1 MLTIIKQQIRY
12 NITKRL
18 PSHKIEYIVVH
29 YTANYSKGAD
39 ALTHFKYFNGA
50 NRNAS
55 ADFFVDDHEILQ
67 VNDYRNN
74 YTWHCGDGKGKYGI
88 TNRNSIGIEMCVNS
102 DGDFNK
108 TLHNTIELVRY
119 LMKELKID
127 INHVVRHYDASRK
140 LCPLMFCGNAEKDKA
155 WVEFKNKLKG
165 IKEMEELTWQQK
177 IVKEAY
183 EAGLLTSDEWIA
195 KAEQKA
201 DIWFV
206 CAMMLNLEKK
216 IKG

>member
-1 MLTIIKQQIRY
+1 MLPIVKQQIRY
-12 NITKRL
+12 NITKYNR
-18 PSHKIEYIVVH
+18 KIEWLVVH

-39 ALTHFKYFNGA
+39 ALTHFKYFNGSD
-50 NRNAS
+50 RNAS

-67 VNDYRNN
+67 VNDYRSN

-108 TLHNTIELVRY
+108 TLQNTIELVRY
-119 LMKELKID
+119 LMKELNID

-165 IKEMEELTWQQK
+165 IKMIEDWKVKLFEECMANGIITD
-177 IVKEAY
+177 
-183 EAGLLTSDEWIA
+183 TSWREKMDEPAQVWMTM
-195 KAEQKA
+195 
-201 DIWFV
+201 
-206 CAMMLNLEKK
+206 AMINNLYKSLNK
-216 IKG
+216 

>member
-1 MLTIIKQQIRY
+1 MLPIVKQQIRY
-12 NITKRL
+12 NITKYNR
-18 PSHKIEYIVVH
+18 KIEWLVVH

-39 ALTHFKYFNGA
+39 ALTHFKYFNGSD
-50 NRNAS
+50 RNAS

-67 VNDYRNN
+67 VNDYRSN

-108 TLHNTIELVRY
+108 TLQNTIELVRY
-119 LMKELKID
+119 LMKELNID

-165 IKEMEELTWQQK
+165 IKMIEDWKVKLFEECMANGIITDTSWREKMDEPIQTWA
-177 IVKEAY
+177 VLA
-183 EAGLLTSDEWIA
+183 
-195 KAEQKA
+195 
-201 DIWFV
+201 
-206 CAMMLNLEKK
+206 MLNNLYNKLTK
-216 IKG
+216 